1 MRPWWV
7 VAALIAAAQALPLQ
21 ERTREKEP
29 APRYRTYEGNKAIQ
43 PGGAGHASA
52 PGPAPAQRSS
62 AEDLREAAL
71 QDVKLDFENVAL
83 FREKTFFGGAAKDHI
98 LESGGAGV
106 ALLDYDG
113 DGRLDVYIVNGTELN
128 PAKRAIPHRNVLYR
142 NLGNWKFENVSKQ
155 AGVDAAAWGA
165 GVCAG
170 DYNGDGRLDLYVT
183 NYGTNL
189 LFRNNG
195 DGTFSETARQAGANL
210 AGWSTGCSFFDADGD
225 GRLDLYV
232 ARYVAADWQDVLAAR
247 RTLLWRGGPAV
258 MAGPGGLPPEADVF
272 FHNEGS
278 GRFRERTQWLGVQGP
293 ETAYGFGVL
302 ATDVNSDGWVDL
314 YVANDTNPNYLFRN
328 RGNGRFDEVALAS
341 GAAFSG
347 DGRAQAGMGVDAGD
361 FDGDGLL
368 DLVVTNFARDTNTLY
383 RNLGG
388 GQFEDASDAS
398 GLRARTFHRLGWG
411 AAFLDADLDGL
422 QDLFF
427 ANGHIYPQV
436 DDFPQLGESF
446 RQENQLLLNRGGRF
460 IDVSRAAGSGLRA
473 LKSHRGLATGDLD
486 NDGRPDL
493 VVTSM
498 DDTPTVLRNRSRTAH
513 QWLSLQLVSSGPNA
527 FCIGA
532 SVTVEA
538 AGKKQIREIR
548 SGGSYASQSDLRVH
562 FGLGAHAGTVD
573 VTVRMP
579 GGAVR
584 TWRGVETG
592 RLVTLRLE

>member
-1 MRPWWV
+1 
-7 VAALIAAAQALPLQ
+7 
-21 ERTREKEP
+21 
-29 APRYRTYEGNKAIQ
+29 
-43 PGGAGHASA
+43 
-52 PGPAPAQRSS
+52 
-62 AEDLREAAL
+62 
-71 QDVKLDFENVAL
+71 
-83 FREKTFFGGAAKDHI
+83 
-98 LESGGAGV
+98 
-106 ALLDYDG
+106 
-113 DGRLDVYIVNGTELN
+113 
-128 PAKRAIPHRNVLYR
+128 
-142 NLGNWKFENVSKQ
+142 
-155 AGVDAAAWGA
+155 
-165 GVCAG
+165 
-170 DYNGDGRLDLYVT
+170 
-183 NYGTNL
+183 
-189 LFRNNG
+189 
-195 DGTFSETARQAGANL
+195 
-210 AGWSTGCSFFDADGD
+210 
-225 GRLDLYV
+225 
-232 ARYVAADWQDVLAAR
+232 
-247 RTLLWRGGPAV
+247 
-258 MAGPGGLPPEADVF
+258 
-272 FHNEGS
+272 
-278 GRFRERTQWLGVQGP
+278 
-293 ETAYGFGVL
+293 
-302 ATDVNSDGWVDL
+302 
-314 YVANDTNPNYLFRN
+314 
-328 RGNGRFDEVALAS
+328 
-341 GAAFSG
+341 
-347 DGRAQAGMGVDAGD
+347 
-361 FDGDGLL
+361 
-368 DLVVTNFARDTNTLY
+368 VVTNFARDTNTLY

-513 QWLSLQLVSSGPNA
+513 QWLSVQLVSSGPNA